1 MRWLSVADFYNNL
14 KSVASSLLQDKGQQV
29 TFTRAGSAAFN
40 PVTGANTKSESTFTG
55 YGAAF
60 DYNKAEIDDVV
71 VQRGDIRFLLEAT
84 TTAPE
89 NDDTVSIDSESY
101 RVMNVKKTSPA
112 GTVVVYEL
120 QLRK

>member
-1 MRWLSVADFYNNL
+1 MRWQFVANFYDNL
-14 KSVASSLLQDKGQQV
+14 KSVASKLLQDKGQQL
-29 TFTRAGSAAFN
+29 TFTRAGSAAFD
-40 PVTGANTKSESTFTG
+40 PVTGGNTKSESTYTG

-60 DYNKAEIDDVV
+60 DYNKAEIDGVV
-71 VQRGDIRFLLEAT
+71 VQRGDIRLILEAT
-84 TTAPE
+84 ATEPE

-112 GTVVVYEL
+112 GTVVAYEL